1 MRPDVRLCAESQQGL
16 QGEDLPGDRHKVRG
30 TERRELR
37 ESVQP
42 AAELLQHACIT
53 HGVER
58 LGMNAEP
65 LVRSS
70 PQ

>member
-1 MRPDVRLCAESQQGL
+1 MRPDVHLGSESQQGL
-16 QGEDLPGDRHKVRG
+16 QGEDLPGDRHKVRS

-42 AAELLQHACIT
+42 AAELLQYACIT

-58 LGMNAEP
+58 PGMDAEP
-65 LVRSS
+65 QGLAG
-70 PQ
+70 P